1 MDEESS
7 SSQDVTRLLPT
18 SATTVDRMDARPPDD
33 VTTVRDLLA
42 QHLPDLLVGTVGF
55 RGEGLENIAYDVNSE
70 FILRISKEPDPAR
83 RAALV
88 AREAELLAIIA
99 PFSPLPIPAPIVIAE
114 SALLYRT
121 LAGRPLLDLPAAF
134 RAHHASGVAAA
145 LGSFLLD
152 LQAIPT
158 NAVAGCVQTDDDP
171 MTLWLSDAVESYQAA
186 TAIVP
191 DEHRSRIEA
200 FLAAAPPQ
208 PAPGLVFSH
217 NDLGIEHVL
226 VDPDTAAVTGVLDWT
241 DAALVD
247 PAYDFG
253 LLQRDLGP
261 AALDAALASYPP
273 DQRDALLERAGFYA
287 RCSVLEDLA
296 WGDEAGREPYVRK
309 GLDALRWL
317 FA

>member
-121 LAGRPLLDLPAAF
+121 
-134 RAHHASGVAAA
+134 
-145 LGSFLLD
+145 
-152 LQAIPT
+152 
-158 NAVAGCVQTDDDP
+158 
-171 MTLWLSDAVESYQAA
+171 
-186 TAIVP
+186 
-191 DEHRSRIEA
+191 
-200 FLAAAPPQ
+200 
-208 PAPGLVFSH
+208 
-217 NDLGIEHVL
+217 
-226 VDPDTAAVTGVLDWT
+226 
-241 DAALVD
+241 
-247 PAYDFG
+247 
-253 LLQRDLGP
+253 
-261 AALDAALASYPP
+261 
-273 DQRDALLERAGFYA
+273 
-287 RCSVLEDLA
+287 
-296 WGDEAGREPYVRK
+296 
-309 GLDALRWL
+309 
-317 FA
+317 